1 MPDLTAVGQRPS
13 GGCGIVI
20 LFRRTIPDLPSP
32 IAAFCCRSCHIRRFR
47 SELPLQSRHSFTEK
61 NVKLSSEGADSLQE
75 KEIFA
80 PFEPRINKG
89 GKER

>member
-1 MPDLTAVGQRPS
+1 MIFLFYCRRILLSFETSEIAMPIGKKATEYFTKRGYNILKSAEKSYTAS
-13 GGCGIVI
+13 
-20 LFRRTIPDLPSP
+20 
-32 IAAFCCRSCHIRRFR
+32 
-47 SELPLQSRHSFTEK
+47 K
-61 NVKLSSEGADSLQE
+61 NVKLSSEGADSLRE

>member
-1 MPDLTAVGQRPS
+1 MPDDLIFPEIAPS
-13 GGCGIVI
+13 A
-20 LFRRTIPDLPSP
+20 S
-32 IAAFCCRSCHIRRFR
+32 
-47 SELPLQSRHSFTEK
+47 K
-61 NVKLSSEGADSLQE
+61 NVKLSSEGADSLRE